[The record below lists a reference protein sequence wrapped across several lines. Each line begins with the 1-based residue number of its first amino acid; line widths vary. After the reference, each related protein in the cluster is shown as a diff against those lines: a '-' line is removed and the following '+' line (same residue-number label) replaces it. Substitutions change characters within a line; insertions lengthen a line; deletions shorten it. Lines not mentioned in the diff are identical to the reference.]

1 MLGIKFIREHKEAV
15 KKAIVTKGVNLNL
28 DDLLAKDDRKREL
41 ITLVENYR
49 RERNVSSG
57 VLKNLEG
64 NQEEREAAIERG
76 RDLKRLI
83 AEVEPEL
90 AQVQREID
98 VLMAKVPNITSPD
111 TPEGKGDEDNVET
124 FRSCAIPEFGFTPKD
139 HIQLGTELG
148 ILDLERGTKVSGY
161 RGYYIRN
168 EGVSLLL
175 GFMMYAMNKMILKGY
190 SPMLVPT
197 IVKGFALFGSGYFK
211 GTEYDP
217 EVDEIYQ
224 VSTPDKESDGKF
236 SKEKKFLVGTS
247 EPSLLAYF
255 AGDVLKEEQLPI
267 RISGF
272 SQCYRSEIGS
282 YGKDTRG
289 MYRVHEFMKVE
300 QVVLMRADVEES
312 ARIQDEMVGISK
324 EMHEE
329 LGIPY
334 RQLQICTQAMGIG
347 KYRMF
352 DIEAW
357 MPGLNRW
364 GETGSASNFLDWQAR
379 RLNVKYETLAGKR
392 EHVFMLNNTA
402 LPSPRIFIA
411 LLENH
416 QQEDGSVV
424 VPEAIKP
431 FMPVKYD
438 VIRRKS

>member
-1 MLGIKFIREHKEAV
+1 MLSIKFIREHKEAV
-15 KKAIVTKGVNLNL
+15 EGAILSKGVKL
-28 DDLLAKDDRKREL
+28 DLDELLATDERRRDLTRRAEDYK
-41 ITLVENYR
+41 
-49 RERNVSSG
+49 RERNTNNLA
-57 VLKNLEG
+57 LKN
-64 NQEEREAAIERG
+64 QECDQGERETVIERG
-76 RDLKRLI
+76 RELKQLI
-83 AEVEPEL
+83 SAVEGEL
-90 AQVQREID
+90 SGVQKKMDI
-98 VLMAKVPNITSPD
+98 LMAMVPNITSPD
-111 TPEGKGDEDNVET
+111 TPIGKGDEDNVET
-124 FRSCAIPEFGFTPKD
+124 FRSSVIPEFGFTPKD
-139 HIQLGTELG
+139 HIQLGTDLG

-168 EGVSLLL
+168 EGVSLML
-175 GFMMYAMNKMILKGY
+175 GFMMYAMNKMALRGY
-190 SPMLVPT
+190 APMLVPT
-197 IVKGFALFGSGYFK
+197 IVKGFTLFGSGYFR
-211 GTEYDP
+211 GLEYDP
-217 EVDEIYQ
+217 MVDEIYQ
-224 VSTPDKESDGKF
+224 VSTPDKESDGKL
-236 SKEKKFLVGTS
+236 SKERKFLVGTA

-267 RISGF
+267 MVSGF

-282 YGKDTRG
+282 YGRDTRG

-312 ARIQDEMVGISK
+312 VKIQDEMIAISK

-334 RQLQICTQAMGIG
+334 RQLQICTQDMGVG

-379 RLNVKYETLAGKR
+379 RLNVRYETSAGKK

-411 LLENH
+411 ILENH

-424 VPEAIKP
+424 VPEVIKP
-431 FMPVKYD
+431 FMPVRCD
-438 VIRRKS
+438 VIRRK

>member
-1 MLGIKFIREHKEAV
+1 MLGIRFIREHRDAV
-15 KKAIVTKGVNLNL
+15 ERAILSKGVKLNLNE
-28 DDLLAKDDRKREL
+28 LLATDDKRREL
-41 ITLVENYR
+41 SRRAEDYK
-49 RERNVSSG
+49 RERNTN
-57 VLKNLEG
+57 NLALRNPKCG
-64 NQEEREAAIERG
+64 QEERKIVVERG
-76 RDLKRLI
+76 RELRRLI
-83 AEVEPEL
+83 LKMEAEL
-90 AQVQREID
+90 SRVQKEMDIF
-98 VLMAKVPNITSPD
+98 MAMVPNITSPD
-111 TPEGKGDEDNVET
+111 TPDGKGDEDNIET
-124 FRSCAIPEFGFTPKD
+124 FRSSVIPEFGFTPKD
-139 HIQLGTELG
+139 HIQLGVDLG

-168 EGVSLLL
+168 EGVSLML
-175 GFMMYAMNKMILKGY
+175 GFMMYAMNKMALKGY
-190 SPMLVPT
+190 TPMLVPT

-211 GTEYDP
+211 GVEYDP

-224 VSTPDKESDGKF
+224 VSTPDKESNGKP
-236 SKEKKFLVGTS
+236 SKERKFLVGTS

-267 RISGF
+267 RVSGF

-282 YGKDTRG
+282 YGRDTKG

-312 ARIQDEMVGISK
+312 VKIQDEMVGISK

-334 RQLQICTQAMGIG
+334 RQLQICTQDMGVG
-347 KYRMF
+347 KYRML

-379 RLNVKYETLAGKR
+379 RLNIKYKTSAGKK

-411 LLENH
+411 ILENH

-424 VPEAIKP
+424 VPEVIKP

-438 VIRRKS
+438 VIRRK